1 MAEKKSK
8 RRRHRKKP
16 EKLERLRR
24 KIEQGPYK
32 DYQFLPA
39 SDDAEKM
46 SVILRKFVEPYIEYT
61 DSEESYRKLI
71 TLAVMAWNVSL
82 LPEKDGQ
89 FLIDGVFEKGLPNR
103 DTELIAGL
111 REIVDSLVARK
122 KAYFS
127 KYRRQIID
135 FDVQDLGDHYYI
147 SVAST
152 IEDDGSQGTE

>member
-24 KIEQGPYK
+24 KIEQGPY
-32 DYQFLPA
+32 
-39 SDDAEKM
+39 
-46 SVILRKFVEPYIEYT
+46 
-61 DSEESYRKLI
+61 
-71 TLAVMAWNVSL
+71 
-82 LPEKDGQ
+82 DGQ

>member
-1 MAEKKSK
+1 MADKKSK

-16 EKLERLRR
+16 ERLERLQR
-24 KIEQGPYK
+24 KIAQGPFK
-32 DYQFLPA
+32 DYEILPT
-39 SDDAEKM
+39 SEGAEKM
-46 SVILRKFVEPYIEYT
+46 SVILKKFVGPYVEFT

-71 TLAVMAWNVSL
+71 TLAVMAWNASL

-89 FLIDGVFEKGLPNR
+89 FLIDSVFEKGLPKGE
-103 DTELIAGL
+103 TELIAGL

-127 KYRRQIID
+127 KYRRSIIE
-135 FDVQDLGDHYYI
+135 FDVIDLGDQYYI

-152 IEDDGSQGTE
+152 IENEGSQGT